1 MDRQLTKPKPVPL
14 CAMKQVMVKVYPH
27 LILLFLSILG
37 CPAHA
42 ADPERFFRLCGLICT
57 ALRASL
63 GACVLM
69 MLSFL
74 KYNKEFMPSDSE
86 VAVEYYRRR
95 DLKRQERRAAGLE
108 KKRKEREV
116 RVVCVLE
123 TFVPICLILVFPGTG

>member
-1 MDRQLTKPKPVPL
+1 
-14 CAMKQVMVKVYPH
+14 
-27 LILLFLSILG
+27 
-37 CPAHA
+37 
-42 ADPERFFRLCGLICT
+42 
-57 ALRASL
+57 
-63 GACVLM
+63 M